1 MDRIKIQNLEVFGHH
16 GVFSEET
23 KLGQKFLVNATMY
36 TNTRAAGYSDDLE
49 KSINY
54 GEVCHF
60 ITGYMQ
66 NHTFKLI
73 EAVAEHMAQA
83 MLMEYPLLQKLD
95 LEIRKP
101 WAPIGLPLENVSV
114 EISRGWHTVY
124 LSAGSN
130 LGERQQFLRA
140 AVRLLQECSEIRNL
154 KVSKLMETA
163 PYGYTEQLAVS
174 LYGCYQKAI
183 TIYNLP
189 SAFMVSLT
197 ACIVPAVSAAL
208 TRKDKLGAGKIAE
221 SALRVGA
228 LLALPAGVGLA
239 VLSGPI
245 IQMLYPE
252 TNQEVAS
259 HCLLVLGIA
268 SAFVCMMLL
277 CNAILQANGRAAL
290 PIWFIA
296 IGSATKLA
304 VNFVLVQIPSVGIK
318 GAPMGT
324 LVCFALV
331 SVMELVAIKKVTP
344 HPPKY
349 LRVFVKPAIAAG
361 VMGAA
366 VWASYGLLAAHL
378 GNTLSVAGSIVIGCV
393 VYGILVLVLRIVS
406 RDDLSL
412 MPKGDKIAKLLRIR

>member
-163 PYGYTEQLAVS
+163 PYGYTEQLAERLPRVS
-174 LYGCYQKAI
+174 LRRATSRSNA
-183 TIYNLP
+183 TI
-189 SAFMVSLT
+189 
-197 ACIVPAVSAAL
+197 
-208 TRKDKLGAGKIAE
+208 
-221 SALRVGA
+221 
-228 LLALPAGVGLA
+228 
-239 VLSGPI
+239 
-245 IQMLYPE
+245 
-252 TNQEVAS
+252 
-259 HCLLVLGIA
+259 
-268 SAFVCMMLL
+268 
-277 CNAILQANGRAAL
+277 
-290 PIWFIA
+290 
-296 IGSATKLA
+296 
-304 VNFVLVQIPSVGIK
+304 
-318 GAPMGT
+318 
-324 LVCFALV
+324 
-331 SVMELVAIKKVTP
+331 
-344 HPPKY
+344 
-349 LRVFVKPAIAAG
+349 
-361 VMGAA
+361 
-366 VWASYGLLAAHL
+366 
-378 GNTLSVAGSIVIGCV
+378 
-393 VYGILVLVLRIVS
+393 
-406 RDDLSL
+406 
-412 MPKGDKIAKLLRIR
+412 